1 MSMELQYDKNKK
13 ILICLCEGPFSIDDF
28 KATLALMVSSKEY
41 PPTVDVLWDMR
52 EADPA
57 SFDISLVGQAVSIRQ
72 NYPQWGDS
80 KLAIVASDDLRFGL
94 LRMYEMMTD
103 EMPQD
108 IHIFRTVADA
118 ELWLLS

>member
-1 MSMELQYDKNKK
+1 MDLQYDKNKK
-13 ILICLCEGPFSIDDF
+13 ILTCLCKGPVSTGEF
-28 KATLALMVSSKEY
+28 KASLALMVSSQEY
-41 PPTVDVLWDMR
+41 PPAVDVLWDVR

-72 NYPQWGDS
+72 NYPQRGDS
-80 KLAIVASDDLRFGL
+80 KLAVVASDDLRFGL
-94 LRMYEMMTD
+94 SRMYEMMTD

-118 ELWLLS
+118 EQWLLH